1 MEFWRFIKG
10 FEGAVSARLAQ
21 PTAAA
26 AAGVRLA
33 AAKRAHLVWE
43 FVPEAVQEF
52 TSTKFQCD
60 LCFALHSFDHAPK
73 KRSACTRTENAQWRR
88 RQWGC
93 TYPAKGR
100 NHSAENGSDFS
111 IKMFESAAA

>member
-1 MEFWRFIKG
+1 MEFWRYIKG

-43 FVPEAVQEF
+43 FVPQASQEF
-52 TSTKFQCD
+52 KSTKFKCD
-60 LCFALHSFDHAPK
+60 LCFALLSFDHAPEK
-73 KRSACTRTENAQWRR
+73 TQRAHTNRECT
-88 RQWGC
+88 
-93 TYPAKGR
+93 
-100 NHSAENGSDFS
+100 AE
-111 IKMFESAAA
+111 AAAVRACLFREGKESFR

>member
-43 FVPEAVQEF
+43 FVPRAIQEF
-52 TSTKFQCD
+52 TSTKFKCD
-60 LCFALHSFDHAPK
+60 LCFALLSFHRALEK
-73 KRSACTRTENAQWRR
+73 TQRAHTNRECTV
-88 RQWGC
+88 
-93 TYPAKGR
+93 
-100 NHSAENGSDFS
+100 
-111 IKMFESAAA
+111 AAAAVEMCLSREGKESFR